1 MSEGFTEPVL
11 DVEQTSTGVAY
22 AITENAPAQV
32 RGLIE
37 GLQVPT
43 RLRRGIDWA
52 GGQPAGVPDIVDV
65 EVLWDEENQQ
75 VTYSVPGVQDR
86 SVALSDLAEEL
97 GRDWEHYLADSAL
110 AGELLGRLDAV
121 LPEGIDAEEVTTRFD
136 PQAGAV
142 TADVELVPVPTF
154 DGSFTR
160 GMRGQIGVSRYGVD
174 LDLEGDVPARQLSEA
189 DARLVLSDAV
199 ARANQEP
206 VDVAFEEIRP
216 YAEPFREHGLEVA
229 DPVVRPDGT
238 VRVQVLTPAA
248 DAGGWLGGARAEQ
261 AITFAL
267 DRDASGR
274 DDGLV
279 IRPGGSL
286 TRELRDG
293 TLAADDERIVEW
305 LSPDLAVD
313 PGVREMTD
321 AQAAATILGMRPE
334 AFEAAAQGIEAGLRS
349 AERELAHPTRSTA
362 VFHMLNEQ
370 AARLKREVLHGVPES
385 ELSTSLDME
394 RGRVW
399 VRPEVMD
406 FSHRPITVGANPE
419 GQTFEVV
426 DRKEVPDGEVGPWT
440 DPQPLSDEQRAAGS
454 WLVSEREATWDV
466 DNAVLRDGGPSVA
479 TAWASMRLESSAGW
493 WEPQEAAALERW
505 ARAQAALTGGDAQVN
520 VYEASAPGSG
530 DADGRL
536 IDMQGQGLDCQ
547 VSTAR
552 TLSGENQV
560 QVADASSVQTL
571 PVSELMDRVKGAWP
585 DTATQALDQRAE
597 AARRQDS
604 TSLGVVSREADLRE
618 HARAAMRP
626 DLDRI
631 ERMVGEGRIIVDGLA
646 LDEVVSSS
654 GVSSIAPSVVL
665 RPADAPTND
674 QRAVF
679 ISLRDPHFPSTE
691 TVITP
696 REGAPLNP
704 YIPERIRAAADLG
717 IQPQLFDAV
726 QATIGHGLAQAQYA
740 ATYPRVP
747 ENSEGAAQSTVEV
760 AASQTRDDAPELTV
774 YTKPDCPGCK
784 MTKRELDKAGAT
796 YQEVDLTTRPDLV
809 EAFTAEGLRSA
820 PVVELG
826 EQRIAG
832 FDPAK
837 IRAIAAQ
844 AMSPT
849 PPTTASAPTEES
861 SPSRRPAPP
870 QEQAQVRGEA
880 R

>member
-1 MSEGFTEPVL
+1 M
-11 DVEQTSTGVAY
+11 
-22 AITENAPAQV
+22 
-32 RGLIE
+32 
-37 GLQVPT
+37 
-43 RLRRGIDWA
+43 
-52 GGQPAGVPDIVDV
+52 
-65 EVLWDEENQQ
+65 
-75 VTYSVPGVQDR
+75 
-86 SVALSDLAEEL
+86 
-97 GRDWEHYLADSAL
+97 
-110 AGELLGRLDAV
+110 
-121 LPEGIDAEEVTTRFD
+121 
-136 PQAGAV
+136 
-142 TADVELVPVPTF
+142 
-154 DGSFTR
+154 
-160 GMRGQIGVSRYGVD
+160 
-174 LDLEGDVPARQLSEA
+174 
-189 DARLVLSDAV
+189 
-199 ARANQEP
+199 
-206 VDVAFEEIRP
+206 
-216 YAEPFREHGLEVA
+216 
-229 DPVVRPDGT
+229 
-238 VRVQVLTPAA
+238 
-248 DAGGWLGGARAEQ
+248 
-261 AITFAL
+261 
-267 DRDASGR
+267 
-274 DDGLV
+274 
-279 IRPGGSL
+279 
-286 TRELRDG
+286 
-293 TLAADDERIVEW
+293 
-305 LSPDLAVD
+305 
-313 PGVREMTD
+313 
-321 AQAAATILGMRPE
+321 
-334 AFEAAAQGIEAGLRS
+334 
-349 AERELAHPTRSTA
+349 
-362 VFHMLNEQ
+362 
-370 AARLKREVLHGVPES
+370 
-385 ELSTSLDME
+385 
-394 RGRVW
+394 
-399 VRPEVMD
+399 
-406 FSHRPITVGANPE
+406 
-419 GQTFEVV
+419 
-426 DRKEVPDGEVGPWT
+426 
-440 DPQPLSDEQRAAGS
+440 
-454 WLVSEREATWDV
+454 SEREATWDV
-466 DNAVLRDGGPSVA
+466 DNAVMRDGGPSMA

-505 ARAQAALTGGDAQVN
+505 ARAQAALTGGDAQVT

-560 QVADASSVQTL
+560 QVADTNGVQTL

-597 AARRQDS
+597 ATRQQDS
-604 TSLGVVSREADLRE
+604 TSLGGVSREADLRE

-654 GVSSIAPSVVL
+654 GVPSIAPSVVL

-679 ISLRDPHFPSTE
+679 ITLRDPHFPSTE

-717 IQPQLFDAV
+717 IEPQLFDAV

-747 ENSEGAAQSTVEV
+747 ENSGGATQSTVEV
-760 AASQTRDDAPELTV
+760 AASQTRDEVPELTV
-774 YTKPDCPGCK
+774 YTKPDCPGCT

-809 EAFTAEGLRSA
+809 EEFTAEGLRSA

-849 PPTTASAPTEES
+849 PPTTAAAPTEGS

>member
-1 MSEGFTEPVL
+1 MSEGFTEPVAYIN
-11 DVEQTSTGVAY
+11 QTDAGVFY
-22 AITENAPAQV
+22 GVTENAPEQV
-32 RGLIE
+32 RTLIE
-37 GLQVPT
+37 GLQAP
-43 RLRRGIDWA
+43 RRPSRDFTWGEHFGMMDA
-52 GGQPAGVPDIVDV
+52 VDV
-65 EVLWDEENQQ
+65 EVLWDEEDQQ
-75 VTYSVPGVQDR
+75 VTYRVPGAQRR
-86 SVALSDLAEEL
+86 SVVLSNLADEL

-110 AGELLGRLDAV
+110 ASDLLGRLDAV
-121 LPEGIDAEEVTTRFD
+121 LPEGIDAEEITTRFD

-154 DGSFTR
+154 DGLSTH

-216 YAEPFREHGLEVA
+216 YAELFREHGLEVA

-261 AITFAL
+261 AVTFAL
-267 DRDASGR
+267 DQDASGR

-286 TRELRDG
+286 THELRDG

-334 AFEAAAQGIEAGLRS
+334 AFDAAAQGIEAGLRS

-454 WLVSEREATWDV
+454 RLVSEREATWDV

-479 TAWASMRLESSAGW
+479 AAWASMRLASSAGW
-493 WEPQEAAALERW
+493 WEPQEASALERW
-505 ARAQAALTGGDAQVN
+505 ARAQAALAGGEAQVS

-536 IDMQGQGLDCQ
+536 IDMRGQGLDCR
-547 VSTAR
+547 VRTAR

-560 QVADASSVQTL
+560 QVADASGVQTL

-597 AARRQDS
+597 TVVRQQNV
-604 TSLGVVSREADLRE
+604 TSLGVVSREPNVVE
-618 HARAAMRP
+618 QARAAMLP
-626 DLDRI
+626 ALDRV
-631 ERMVGEGRIIVDGLA
+631 ERMVGEGRIIVDGPSLE
-646 LDEVVSSS
+646 EVVSSS
-654 GVSSIAPSVVL
+654 GVRSIAPSVVL
-665 RPADAPTND
+665 RPADAPTD
-674 QRAVF
+674 DERAVF

-696 REGAPLNP
+696 REGTQVNP
-704 YIPERIRAAADLG
+704 YIPERVQAAADLG

-726 QATIGHGLAQAQYA
+726 QATIGDGLANAQYA
-740 ATYPRVP
+740 AMQPSATESVER
-747 ENSEGAAQSTVEV
+747 AAQSTVEV
-760 AASQTRDDAPELTV
+760 AASQTRVEAPELTV

-832 FDPAK
+832 FNPAK

-849 PPTTASAPTEES
+849 PPTTAAAPTEES

>member
-43 RLRRGIDWA
+43 RLRRGVDWA

-334 AFEAAAQGIEAGLRS
+334 AFEVAAQGIEAGLRS

-385 ELSTSLDME
+385 ELSTSLDLK
-394 RGRVW
+394 RGMVW
-399 VRPEVMD
+399 ARPRAMD
-406 FSHRPITVGANPE
+406 FSHRPVTVGSNVY

-426 DRKEVPDGEVGPWT
+426 DRKEVPNGQVGPWT
-440 DPQPLSDEQRAAGS
+440 DPQPLSDEQRAAGARP
-454 WLVSEREATWDV
+454 VSEREATWDV
-466 DNAVLRDGGPSVA
+466 DNAVMRDGGPSMA

-505 ARAQAALTGGDAQVN
+505 ARAQAALTGGDAQVT

-560 QVADASSVQTL
+560 QVADTNGVQTL

-597 AARRQDS
+597 ATRQQDS
-604 TSLGVVSREADLRE
+604 TSLGGVSREADLRE

-654 GVSSIAPSVVL
+654 GVPSIAPSVVL

-679 ISLRDPHFPSTE
+679 ITLRDPHFPSTE

-717 IQPQLFDAV
+717 IEPQLFDAV

-747 ENSEGAAQSTVEV
+747 ENSGGATQSTVEV
-760 AASQTRDDAPELTV
+760 AASQTRDEVPELTV
-774 YTKPDCPGCK
+774 YTKPDCPGCT

-809 EAFTAEGLRSA
+809 EEFTAEGLRSA

-849 PPTTASAPTEES
+849 PPTTAAAPTEGS